1 MFGAV
6 LCALPPALLSLP
18 VDLEFWDNP
27 PGHTLQRRA
36 SLSLLRNLLALSA
49 AALLWVLW
57 VNEGQARH
65 VDTGLDRTEAETPHR
80 HERQMITDSIVFA
93 SFIESQVNV
102 RDFTMRDQRGH
113 LLCLIDHTHKQQTV
127 NKPLDIKHNK
137 KALMEQTL
145 MPWNNSWSTWAPKG
159 TLKNVCNIL
168 F

>member
-1 MFGAV
+1 MFS
-6 LCALPPALLSLP
+6 PALLSLP
-18 VDLEFWDNP
+18 VDLVFWDNP

-49 AALLWVLW
+49 AAQLWVLW

-65 VDTGLDRTEAETPHR
+65 VDTGLEQKQKHHINMRGKWYLTPL
-80 HERQMITDSIVFA
+80 
-93 SFIESQVNV
+93 SFCFLHWEPGNV
-102 RDFTMRDQRGH
+102 RDFTMGDQGGH

-127 NKPLDIKHNK
+127 NKPLDIKHK
-137 KALMEQTL
+137 KKVLMEQTL
-145 MPWNNSWSTWAPKG
+145 IPGNNSWSTWAPKG